1 MKIIGYARV
10 STTYQNL
17 DSQILSLKKY
27 GCTKIY
33 MEQES
38 GTKSNRKELE
48 KAIASLN
55 PGDTFVTFKLDR
67 LSRGTRH
74 LLSLLDYFNE
84 NDINFISIQNN
95 IDTTTSMGKFF
106 FTIMSAFSEME
117 AELIRDRVRSGLL
130 NAKEKGKRLGRPPI
144 NKNEKKVLEDY
155 IKTNKTITQIA
166 KENDISRPTVY
177 RYLKNNKIALKN
189 LENYPHK

>member
-74 LLSLLDYFNE
+74 LLNLLDYFNE
-84 NDINFISIQNN
+84 NKINFVSIQNN

-117 AELIRDRVRSGLL
+117 AELIRDRVRSGLA
-130 NAKEKGKRLGRPPI
+130 NAKEKGKRLGRPPK
-144 NKNEKKVLEDY
+144 NKNEAKVIEDY
-155 IKTNKTITQIA
+155 KKTNKSITQIA
-166 KENDISRPTVY
+166 IENDISRPTVY
-177 RYLKNNKIALKN
+177 RYLTNNNIPLRN
-189 LENYPHK
+189 S